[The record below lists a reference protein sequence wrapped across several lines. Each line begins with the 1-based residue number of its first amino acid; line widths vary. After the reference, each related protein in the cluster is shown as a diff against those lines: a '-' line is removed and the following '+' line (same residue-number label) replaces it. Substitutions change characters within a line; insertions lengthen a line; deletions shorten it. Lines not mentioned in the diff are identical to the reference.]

1 MERIAVIGSGL
12 MGHGIA
18 QAFAVQGYP
27 VVVHDTSPAALAS
40 VTQRIEANLRALGI
54 PEAAAAAIKLEDS
67 LPAAVSGADFVIET
81 VSENLELK
89 RRIFTE
95 LASLTCPDCVLA
107 SNTSVIPIGEIASGT
122 GAESRILGM
131 HWWNPPYLIPLVEVV
146 QAAATDPKYIDQS
159 IDLLKRLGKM
169 PVHVRRDVPGFVGN
183 RLLHALYREAISI
196 VEAGICDAATVDL
209 VVKNSFALRL
219 PVLGPLE
226 HVDLVGL
233 DLVLAIQKYVFPD
246 LERST
251 EPSPLLKQNVEEGR
265 LGMKAGH
272 GFYDWTPQS
281 AQAVHDGLLA
291 HLRAIVDNHRRNP
304 PSRGTLDPSNPRG
317 APTAKPE

>member
-1 MERIAVIGSGL
+1 LERIAVIGSGL

-18 QAFAVQGYP
+18 QAFAVQGHP
-27 VVVHDTSPAALAS
+27 VVVQDISPAALAS
-40 VTQRIEANLRALGI
+40 VPDRVKANLRALGI
-54 PEAAAAAIKLEDS
+54 PEAAAGNITLEDS
-67 LPAAVSGADFVIET
+67 LQAAVNGADFVIET
-81 VSENLELK
+81 VSENLDLK
-89 RRIFTE
+89 QRIFSE
-95 LASLTCPDCVLA
+95 LASLTHSDCVLA
-107 SNTSVIPIGEIASGT
+107 SNTSVIPIGGIASGT
-122 GAESRILGM
+122 GAENRILGM
-131 HWWNPPYLIPLVEVV
+131 HWWNPPYIVPLVEVV
-146 QAAATDPKYIDQS
+146 QAAATDPKYVETT
-159 IDLLKRLGKM
+159 IDLLKRMGKM

-251 EPSPLLKQNVEEGR
+251 EPNPLLKQNVDQGR

-281 AQAVHDGLLA
+281 AQAVHDRLLA
-291 HLRAIVDNHRRNP
+291 HLRAIFGNDSSLP
-304 PSRGTLDPSNPRG
+304 G
-317 APTAKPE
+317 APS